1 MLGSLV
7 AMNEEPSR
15 TPDALVSPRRLSEPM
30 SSVLASLPFA
40 PTPGVVVDALVP
52 ACADLAWIAVPIDA
66 RLRICAFS
74 HIDPLRLS
82 ALADFQKFYAP
93 ALDDALSF
101 MARVFRTVTPELVRP
116 EALAE
121 VERRVSNSGTRAA
134 LTALGART
142 TLMAPVIDL
151 ARPERARAVLITAMS
166 SSGRTVNEDD
176 LADLAQFARDL
187 SPRLHW

>member
-1 MLGSLV
+1 MSMSQTLAPHLPYLRRYARALTGSQ
-7 AMNEEPSR
+7 
-15 TPDALVSPRRLSEPM
+15 
-30 SSVLASLPFA
+30 ASGD
-40 PTPGVVVDALVP
+40 THV
-52 ACADLAWIAVPIDA
+52 
-66 RLRICAFS
+66 
-74 HIDPLRLS
+74 
-82 ALADFQKFYAP
+82 
-93 ALDDALSF
+93 
-101 MARVFRTVTPELVRP
+101 
-116 EALAE
+116 
-121 VERRVSNSGTRAA
+121 RAA

>member
-1 MLGSLV
+1 MKLRSGSSAPL
-7 AMNEEPSR
+7 
-15 TPDALVSPRRLSEPM
+15 TPVGDG
-30 SSVLASLPFA
+30 FC
-40 PTPGVVVDALVP
+40 VVVEELVVDGIP
-52 ACADLAWIAVPIDA
+52 APAKGRLAG
-66 RLRICAFS
+66 
-74 HIDPLRLS
+74 